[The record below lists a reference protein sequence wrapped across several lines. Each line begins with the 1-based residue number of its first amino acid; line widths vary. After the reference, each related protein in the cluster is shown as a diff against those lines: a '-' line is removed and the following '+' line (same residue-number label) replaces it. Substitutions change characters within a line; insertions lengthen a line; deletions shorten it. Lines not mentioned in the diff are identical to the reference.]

1 MVRGAQPMPDGEL
14 TLALTG
20 DSLITRRISVY
31 KDEPTE
37 RLLDLLRGADVSFT
51 NLETVPNNFQG
62 YPVEESG
69 GSHLGAHE
77 WVLDELVDAG
87 FNLFA
92 TPNNHSLNYE
102 IAGLLEMIEI
112 LDRRGLA
119 YAGIGRNLAE
129 ARMPVYLDTAAGSV
143 ALVACAS
150 TFAKGQQASEQRPD
164 FLGRPGLN
172 PLRFKTTY
180 YVTQQQF
187 DTMQEVAVGLGLEE
201 RRLEGIRMGFRFP
214 PDDPD
219 VLPFLDNNF
228 KVGNPRIETEPN
240 PKDLDAISLWVREAA
255 MRSDLVVASLHA
267 HEQGATKED
276 PADFIRAYARRMI
289 DEGAAVVVGH
299 GPHLLRGMEIYNGAP
314 IFYSLGNFVG
324 QNELTFKLPSDSYET
339 FRTDPA
345 TPPGELYRQRSQN
358 DTKGFP
364 ADRRYWQSLVPRCTW
379 RDGVLASIVL
389 FPVSLALGEAHHRRG
404 RPRLAVGE
412 EAGEILSRFEQLS
425 VPFGTSIQIDGDQAI
440 VALD

>member
-1 MVRGAQPMPDGEL
+1 MPQGEL
-14 TLALTG
+14 NLALTG

-31 KDEPTE
+31 EDEPTQQ
-37 RLLDLLRGADVSFT
+37 LLALLREADVSFT

-69 GSHLGAHE
+69 GAHLGAHE
-77 WVLDELVDAG
+77 WVLDELVNAG
-87 FNLFA
+87 INLFA

-102 IAGLLEMIEI
+102 IPGLLALIDI

-164 FLGRPGLN
+164 FAGRPGLN

-180 YVTQQQF
+180 YVTQQQQ
-187 DTMQEVAVGLGLEE
+187 DTLREIAVGLGLEE

-219 VLPFLDNNF
+219 ISPFLENNF
-228 KVGNPRIETEPN
+228 KVGNPRIATEPN
-240 PKDLDAISLWVREAA
+240 AKDLDAIALWVREAS

-276 PADFIRAYARRMI
+276 PADFIVTYARRMI
-289 DEGAAVVVGH
+289 DEGADVVVGH
-299 GPHLLRGMEIYNGAP
+299 GPHLLRGLELYKGKP

-339 FRTDPA
+339 FRVDPG
-345 TPPGELYRQRSQN
+345 TPAGALFRERSQN

-364 ADRRYWQSLVPRCTW
+364 SDRRYWQSLVPRCTW
-379 RDGVLASIVL
+379 RNGELASIEL
-389 FPVSLALGEAHHRRG
+389 
-404 RPRLAVGE
+404 
-412 EAGEILSRFEQLS
+412 
-425 VPFGTSIQIDGDQAI
+425 
-440 VALD
+440 

>member
-1 MVRGAQPMPDGEL
+1 MSTGTF

-31 KDEPTE
+31 EDEPTQ
-37 RLLDLLRGADVSFT
+37 RLLQILRDADVSFT

-77 WVLDELVDAG
+77 WVLDDLVDAG

-102 IAGLLEMIEI
+102 IEGLLALIDI

-119 YAGIGRNLAE
+119 YSGIGRNLAE

-150 TFAKGQQASEQRPD
+150 TFGKGQQASEQRPD

-172 PLRFKTTY
+172 PLRYKTTY
-180 YVTQQQF
+180 YVTQQQY
-187 DTMQEVAVGLGLEE
+187 DTLLEIAVGLGLEE
-201 RRLEGIRMGFRFP
+201 RRLDGIRMGFRFP
-214 PDDPD
+214 PDDPE

-228 KVGNPRIETEPN
+228 KVGTPRIETEPN
-240 PKDLDAISLWVREAA
+240 PKDLDANALWVREAA
-255 MRSDLVVASLHA
+255 MRSDFVVASIHA
-267 HEQGATKED
+267 HEQGTTKEE
-276 PADFIRAYARRMI
+276 PADFLRTYAHRMI

-299 GPHLLRGMEIYNGAP
+299 GPHLLRGMEMYQGKP

-339 FRTDPA
+339 FRTDPT

-364 ADRRYWQSLVPRCTW
+364 SDRRYWQALAPRLTFEGGELTSLE
-379 RDGVLASIVL
+379 L
-389 FPVSLALGEAHHRRG
+389 FPVSLALGDAHHRRG
-404 RPRLAVGE
+404 RPRMAVGD
-412 EAGEILSRFEQLS
+412 EAIEVLERFARLSS
-425 VPFGTSIQIDGDQAI
+425 PFGTTMELDGESAT
-440 VALD
+440 VRLR

>member
-1 MVRGAQPMPDGEL
+1 MPQGEL

-31 KDEPTE
+31 EDEPTR
-37 RLLDLLRGADVSFT
+37 RLLELLREADVSFT

-69 GSHLGAHE
+69 GAHLGAHE
-77 WVLDELVDAG
+77 WVLDELVNAG

-102 IAGLLEMIEI
+102 IPGLLALIDI

-119 YAGIGRNLAE
+119 YSGIGRNLAE
-129 ARMPVYLDTAAGSV
+129 ARMPVYLDTGAGSV

-164 FLGRPGLN
+164 FAGRPGLN

-180 YVTQQQF
+180 YVTQQQL
-187 DTMQEVAVGLGLEE
+187 DTLQEIAVGLGLEE

-219 VLPFLDNNF
+219 VLPFLENNF

-240 PKDLDAISLWVREAA
+240 AKDLDAIALWVREAA

-276 PADFIRAYARRMI
+276 PAEFIRTYARRMI
-289 DEGAAVVVGH
+289 DDGADVVVGH
-299 GPHLLRGMEIYNGAP
+299 GPHLLRGLEIYRGKP

-339 FRTDPA
+339 FRVDPT
-345 TPPGELYRQRSQN
+345 TPAGALFRQRSQN

-364 ADRRYWQSLVPRCTW
+364 SDGRYWQSLVPRCTW
-379 RDGVLASIVL
+379 RDGELRSIEL
-389 FPVSLALGEAHHRRG
+389 FPVSLALGDAHHRRG
-404 RPRLAVGE
+404 RPRLAVGD
-412 EAGEILSRFEQLS
+412 EAVEILARFKQLS
-425 VPFGTSIQIDGDQAI
+425 ASYGTSIQVDGERAT
-440 VALD
+440 VTLS

>member
-1 MVRGAQPMPDGEL
+1 MSAGQM
-14 TLALTG
+14 TLALSG
-20 DSLITRRISVY
+20 DSLITRRIAVY
-31 KDEPTE
+31 EDEPTR
-37 RLLDLLRGADVSFT
+37 RLLEILRAADVAFT

-62 YPVEESG
+62 YPAEESG

-77 WVLDELVDAG
+77 WVLDELVSAG

-102 IAGLLEMIEI
+102 IPGLLALIDI

-129 ARMPVYLDTAAGSV
+129 ARMPAYLDTAAGSV

-164 FLGRPGLN
+164 STGRPGLN

-180 YVTQQQF
+180 YVTQQQR
-187 DTMQEVAVGLGLEE
+187 DTLREITAGLGLEQ
-201 RRLEGIRMGFRFP
+201 RRLDAIQLGFRFP

-228 KVGNPRIETEPN
+228 KVGAPRIETEPN
-240 PKDLDAISLWVREAA
+240 EKDLDANALWVREAS
-255 MRSDLVVASLHA
+255 MRSDLVVASLHS

-276 PADFIRAYARRMI
+276 PADFIFTYARRMI
-289 DEGAAVVVGH
+289 DEGADVVVGH
-299 GPHLLRGMEIYNGAP
+299 GPHLLRGMEIYKGKP

-324 QNELTFKLPSDSYET
+324 QNELTFKLPADSYET
-339 FRTDPA
+339 FRIDPA
-345 TPPGELYRQRSQN
+345 TPPGALYRERSQN

-364 ADRRYWQSLVPRCTW
+364 TDRRYWQSIVPRCTW
-379 RDGVLASIVL
+379 RDGALASIEL
-389 FPVSLALGEAHHRRG
+389 FPVSLALGEANHRRG
-404 RPRLAVGE
+404 RPRLAVGD
-412 EAGEILSRFEQLS
+412 EATEILTRFGELS
-425 VPFGTSIQIDGDQAI
+425 NVFGTSIRLDGEQAS
-440 VALD
+440 VVLG

>member
-1 MVRGAQPMPDGEL
+1 MPDGEL
-14 TLALTG
+14 KLALTG
-20 DSLITRRISVY
+20 DSLITRRIAVY
-31 KDEPTE
+31 EDEPTK
-37 RLLDLLRGADVSFT
+37 RLLQLLREADVSFT

-77 WVLDELVDAG
+77 WVLDELVSAG
-87 FNLFA
+87 INLFA

-102 IAGLLEMIEI
+102 IPGLLALIDI

-143 ALVACAS
+143 SLVACCS

-164 FLGRPGLN
+164 FAGRPGLN

-180 YVTQQQF
+180 YVTQQQY
-187 DTMQEVAVGLGLEE
+187 DTLREVVVGLGLDE

-214 PDDPD
+214 PDDSD

-240 PKDLDAISLWVREAA
+240 AQDLEAIALWVREAS

-276 PADFIRAYARRMI
+276 PADFIRVYARRMI

-299 GPHLLRGMEIYNGAP
+299 GPHLLRGLEIYKGRP

-339 FRTDPA
+339 FRVDPG
-345 TPPGELYRQRSQN
+345 TPPGALYRERSQN

-364 ADRRYWQSLVPRCTW
+364 SDRRYWQSLAPRCTW
-379 RDGVLASIVL
+379 RDGELASIEL

-404 RPRLAVGE
+404 RPRLAVGD

-425 VPFGTSIQIDGDQAI
+425 APFGTSIRVDGDHAT
-440 VALD
+440 VELG

>member
-1 MVRGAQPMPDGEL
+1 MQDGAL
-14 TLALTG
+14 TLALSG
-20 DSLITRRISVY
+20 DSLITRRIAVY
-31 KDEPTE
+31 EDDPTK
-37 RLLDLLRGADVSFT
+37 RLLDVLRSADVAFT

-77 WVLDELVDAG
+77 WVLDELVSAG

-102 IAGLLEMIEI
+102 IPGLLALIDI

-129 ARMPVYLDTAAGSV
+129 ARMPVYLDTASGSV

-164 FLGRPGLN
+164 FAGRPGLN
-172 PLRFKTTY
+172 PLRYKTTY
-180 YVTQQQF
+180 YVTQQQL
-187 DTMQEVAVGLGLEE
+187 DTLREIATGLGLEQ
-201 RRLEGIRMGFRFP
+201 RRLDGIQLGFRFP

-219 VLPFLDNNF
+219 VLPFLENNF
-228 KVGNPRIETEPN
+228 KVGSPRIETEPN
-240 PKDLDAISLWVREAA
+240 LKDLDAIALWVREAS

-267 HEQGATKED
+267 HEQGSTKED
-276 PADFIRAYARRMI
+276 PADFILTYARRMI
-289 DEGAAVVVGH
+289 DDGADVVVGH
-299 GPHLLRGMEIYNGAP
+299 GPHLLRGMEIYKGKP

-339 FRTDPA
+339 FRIDPA

-364 ADRRYWQSLVPRCTW
+364 TDRRYWQSIVPRCTW
-379 RDGVLASIVL
+379 RAGVLTSIEL
-389 FPVSLALGEAHHRRG
+389 FPVSLALGEANHRRG
-404 RPRLAVGE
+404 RPRLAVGD
-412 EAGEILSRFEQLS
+412 EAVEILTRFGKLS
-425 VPFGTSIQIDGDQAI
+425 ETFGTSIQLDGESAY
-440 VALD
+440 VSLE

>member
-1 MVRGAQPMPDGEL
+1 MPSGEL
-14 TLALTG
+14 NLALTG

-31 KDEPTE
+31 TDEPTV
-37 RLLDLLRGADVSFT
+37 RLLELLREADVSFT
-51 NLETVPNNFQG
+51 NIETVPNNFKG

-77 WVLDELVDAG
+77 WVLDDLVDAG

-92 TPNNHSLNYE
+92 TPNNHGLNYE
-102 IAGLLEMIEI
+102 IEGLLAMIDA

-143 ALVACAS
+143 SLVACAS
-150 TFAKGQQASEQRPD
+150 TFGKGQQASEQRPD
-164 FLGRPGLN
+164 FAGRPGLN

-187 DTMQEVAVGLGLEE
+187 DTLQEVAVGLGLEE
-201 RRLEGIRMGFRFP
+201 RRLEGIKLGFRFP

-219 VLPFLDNNF
+219 VLPFLDINF

-240 PKDLDAISLWVREAA
+240 AKDLDAISIWVREAA

-276 PADFIRAYARRMI
+276 PADFIRTYAWRMI

-299 GPHLLRGMEIYNGAP
+299 GPHLLRGMEMYKGRP

-324 QNELTFKLPSDSYET
+324 QNELTFKLPADSYET

-364 ADRRYWQSLVPRCTW
+364 SDRRYWQSLVPRCTW
-379 RDGVLASIVL
+379 RDGELASIDL
-389 FPVSLALGEAHHRRG
+389 YPVSLALGEAHHRRG
-404 RPRLAVGE
+404 RPRLAVGD
-412 EAGEILSRFEQLS
+412 EAAEILSRFAQLS
-425 VPFGTSIQIDGDQAI
+425 EPFGASISVDGEQAT
-440 VALD
+440 VSLG

>member
-1 MVRGAQPMPDGEL
+1 MPEGQL

-31 KDEPTE
+31 EDEPTA
-37 RLLDLLRGADVSFT
+37 RLLALLRESDVSFT
-51 NLETVPNNFQG
+51 NLETVPNNFTG

-69 GSHLGAHE
+69 GAHLGAHE
-77 WVLDELVDAG
+77 WVLDELVSAG

-102 IAGLLEMIEI
+102 IPGLLALIDI

-164 FLGRPGLN
+164 FAGRPGLN

-180 YVTQQQF
+180 YVTQQQH
-187 DTMQEVAVGLGLEE
+187 DTLQEISVGLGLEE

-219 VLPFLDNNF
+219 VLPFLENNF
-228 KVGNPRIETEPN
+228 KVGKPRIETEPH
-240 PKDLDAISLWVREAA
+240 PKDLDAIALWVREAS

-267 HEQGATKED
+267 HEQGMTKED
-276 PADFIRAYARRMI
+276 PADFIRAYAHRMI
-289 DEGAAVVVGH
+289 DEGADVVVGH
-299 GPHLLRGMEIYNGAP
+299 GPHLLRGMEIYRGKP

-339 FRTDPA
+339 FRVDPA
-345 TPPGELYRQRSQN
+345 TPPGALFRQRSQN

-364 ADRRYWQSLVPRCTW
+364 TDQRYWQSLVPRCTW
-379 RDGVLASIVL
+379 RDGALSAIEL
-389 FPVSLALGEAHHRRG
+389 YPVSLALGDAHHRRG
-404 RPRLAVGE
+404 RPRLAVGS
-412 EAGEILSRFEQLS
+412 EANEILTRFAALS
-425 VPFGTSIQIDGDQAI
+425 QPFGTTICVDGACAS
-440 VALD
+440 VALA

>member
-1 MVRGAQPMPDGEL
+1 MPNGEL
-14 TLALTG
+14 NLALTG

-31 KDEPTE
+31 EDEPTQQ
-37 RLLDLLRGADVSFT
+37 LLALLRDADVAFT

-69 GSHLGAHE
+69 GAHLGAHE
-77 WVLDELVDAG
+77 WVLDELVSAG

-102 IAGLLEMIEI
+102 IPGLLALIAI

-164 FLGRPGLN
+164 FAGRPGLN
-172 PLRFKTTY
+172 PLRYKTTY
-180 YVTQQQF
+180 YVSQQQR
-187 DTMQEVAVGLGLEE
+187 DTLQEIVVGLGLEE

-214 PDDPD
+214 PDDAD
-219 VLPFLDNNF
+219 VLPFMENNF
-228 KVGNPRIETEPN
+228 KVGDPRIETEPN
-240 PKDLDAISLWVREAA
+240 AKDLDAIALWVREAT

-276 PADFIRAYARRMI
+276 PAEFIRAYARRMI

-299 GPHLLRGMEIYNGAP
+299 GPHLLRGLELYKDKP

-339 FRTDPA
+339 FRIDPA
-345 TPPGELYRQRSQN
+345 TPAGALFRQRSQN

-364 ADRRYWQSLVPRCTW
+364 SDRRYWQSLVPKCTW
-379 RDGVLASIVL
+379 RNGELASIDL
-389 FPVSLALGEAHHRRG
+389 HPVSLALGDAHHRRG
-404 RPRLAVGE
+404 RPRLAVGD
-412 EAGEILSRFEQLS
+412 EAVEILERFTTLS
-425 VPFGTSIQIDGDQAI
+425 QSFGTSIQLSGERAS
-440 VALD
+440 VSLG

>member
-1 MVRGAQPMPDGEL
+1 MQDGEL
-14 TLALTG
+14 TLALSG
-20 DSLITRRISVY
+20 DSLITRRIAVY
-31 KDEPTE
+31 EDDPTQ
-37 RLLDLLRGADVSFT
+37 RLLEVLRAADVAFT

-77 WVLDELVDAG
+77 WVLDDLVSAG

-102 IAGLLEMIEI
+102 IPGLLALIDI

-164 FLGRPGLN
+164 FAGRPGLN
-172 PLRFKTTY
+172 PLRYKTTY
-180 YVTQQQF
+180 YVTQQQL
-187 DTMQEVAVGLGLEE
+187 DTLREITTGLGLEQ
-201 RRLEGIRMGFRFP
+201 RRLDGIQLGFRFP

-219 VLPFLDNNF
+219 VLPFLENNF
-228 KVGNPRIETEPN
+228 KVGSPRIETEPN
-240 PKDLDAISLWVREAA
+240 PKDLDANALWVREAS

-276 PADFIRAYARRMI
+276 PADFILTYARRMI
-289 DEGAAVVVGH
+289 DEGADVVVGH
-299 GPHLLRGMEIYNGAP
+299 GPHLLRGMEIYKGKP

-339 FRTDPA
+339 FRIDPA

-364 ADRRYWQSLVPRCTW
+364 TDRRYWQSIVPRCIW
-379 RDGVLASIVL
+379 RDGVLSSIEL
-389 FPVSLALGEAHHRRG
+389 FPVSLALGEANHRRG
-404 RPRLAVGE
+404 RPRLAVGD
-412 EAGEILSRFEQLS
+412 EAVDILTRFRTMSET
-425 VPFGTSIQIDGDQAI
+425 FGTSIQLDGEQAS
-440 VALD
+440 VALG

>member
-1 MVRGAQPMPDGEL
+1 MPQGEL
-14 TLALTG
+14 NLALTG

-31 KDEPTE
+31 EDEPTQQ
-37 RLLDLLRGADVSFT
+37 LLALLREADVSFT

-69 GSHLGAHE
+69 GAHLGAHE
-77 WVLDELVDAG
+77 WVLDELVNAG
-87 FNLFA
+87 INLFA

-102 IAGLLEMIEI
+102 IPGLLALIDI

-164 FLGRPGLN
+164 FAGRPGLN
-172 PLRFKTTY
+172 PLRYKTTY
-180 YVTQQQF
+180 YVTQQQ
-187 DTMQEVAVGLGLEE
+187 QETLREIAVGLGLEE

-219 VLPFLDNNF
+219 VSPFLESNF

-240 PKDLDAISLWVREAA
+240 MKDLDAISLWVREAS

-267 HEQGATKED
+267 HEQAATKED
-276 PADFIRAYARRMI
+276 PADFIVTYARRMI
-289 DEGAAVVVGH
+289 DEGADVVVGH
-299 GPHLLRGMEIYNGAP
+299 GPHLLRGLELYKGNP
-314 IFYSLGNFVG
+314 IFYSIGNFVG

-339 FRTDPA
+339 FRVDPG
-345 TPPGELYRQRSQN
+345 TPAGALFRERSQN

-364 ADRRYWQSLVPRCTW
+364 SDRRYWQSLVPRCTW
-379 RDGVLASIVL
+379 RNGELASIEL
-389 FPVSLALGEAHHRRG
+389 YPVSLALGDAHHRRG
-404 RPRLAVGE
+404 RPRLAVGD
-412 EAGEILSRFEQLS
+412 EAVEILTRFTALS
-425 VPFGTSIQIDGDQAI
+425 ATFGTSIQVHGERAS
-440 VALD
+440 VTLG

>member
-1 MVRGAQPMPDGEL
+1 MPNGEL
-14 TLALTG
+14 TLTLTG
-20 DSLITRRISVY
+20 DSLITRRIAVY
-31 KDEPTE
+31 EDEPTT
-37 RLLDLLRGADVSFT
+37 RLLELLRASDVSFT

-69 GSHLGAHE
+69 GAHLGAHE
-77 WVLDELVDAG
+77 WVLDELVNAG

-102 IAGLLEMIEI
+102 IPGLLALIDI

-129 ARMPVYLDTAAGSV
+129 ARMPVYLDTGAGSV

-164 FLGRPGLN
+164 FAGRPGLN
-172 PLRFKTTY
+172 PLRYKTTY
-180 YVTQQQF
+180 FVTQQQY
-187 DTMQEVAVGLGLEE
+187 DALREIVVGLGLEE

-228 KVGNPRIETEPN
+228 KVGSPRIETEPN
-240 PKDLDAISLWVREAA
+240 AKDLDAVSLWVREAA

-267 HEQGATKED
+267 HEQGETKED
-276 PADFIRAYARRMI
+276 PAEFIRTYARRMI

-299 GPHLLRGMEIYNGAP
+299 GPHLLRGLEICKGKP

-339 FRTDPA
+339 FRVDPA
-345 TPPGELYRQRSQN
+345 TPAGELFRQRSQN

-364 ADRRYWQSLVPRCTW
+364 SDRRYWQSLVPRCTW
-379 RDGVLASIVL
+379 RDGELASVEL

-404 RPRLAVGE
+404 RPRLAVGD

-425 VPFGTSIQIDGDQAI
+425 APFGTTIQVDGEQAT
-440 VALD
+440 VALG

>member
-1 MVRGAQPMPDGEL
+1 MSQGEI

-20 DSLITRRISVY
+20 DSLITRRIAVY
-31 KDEPTE
+31 EDEPTQ
-37 RLLDLLRGADVSFT
+37 RLLQLLRDADVAFT
-51 NLETVPNNFQG
+51 NLETLPNNFQG

-69 GSHLGAHE
+69 GAHLGAHE
-77 WVLDELVDAG
+77 WVLDELVSAG

-102 IAGLLEMIEI
+102 IAGLLALIDI

-164 FLGRPGLN
+164 FAGRPGLN

-180 YVTQQQF
+180 YVTQEQF
-187 DTMQEVAVGLGLEE
+187 DTLREIAVGLGLEE

-219 VLPFLDNNF
+219 ALPFLDNNF
-228 KVGNPRIETEPN
+228 KVGPPHIETEPN
-240 PKDLDAISLWVREAA
+240 QKDLDANALWVREAA
-255 MRSDLVVASLHA
+255 MRADLVVASVHA
-267 HEQGATKED
+267 HEQGETKEQ
-276 PADFIRAYARRMI
+276 PADFLRRYAHRMI
-289 DEGAAVVVGH
+289 DEGAAAVVGH
-299 GPHLLRGMEIYNGAP
+299 GPHLLRGMEMYRGKP

-324 QNELTFKLPSDSYET
+324 QNELTYKLPSDSYET

-345 TPPGELYRQRSQN
+345 TPPGALFRQRSQN

-364 ADRRYWQSLVPRCTW
+364 SDRRYWQALAPRCTY
-379 RDGVLASIVL
+379 RDGELTAL
-389 FPVSLALGEAHHRRG
+389 DLYPVTLALGEAHHRRG
-404 RPRLAVGE
+404 RPRLAVGD
-412 EAGEILSRFEQLS
+412 EAREILERFATLS
-425 VPFGTSIQIDGDQAI
+425 EPFGTSMEIDGEIAR
-440 VALD
+440 VTLV